1 MSPPNQNQNV
11 NNVNIV
17 AHVPVPPQPDNNN
30 DEANNIVA
38 DYNAARIV
46 LRNNPDDEVAQH
58 RLRLCQLK
66 AVLCRKRGGLSNNV
80 YENML

>member
-17 AHVPVPPQPDNNN
+17 AQVPVPPQPDNNN

-38 DYNAARIV
+38 NYNAARIV
-46 LRNNPDDEVAQH
+46 LRNNPDDEDAQDDF
-58 RLRLCQLK
+58 RLWQLR
-66 AVLCRKRGGLSNNV
+66 ATLCRMRGGLSNDV
-80 YENML
+80 YGNML